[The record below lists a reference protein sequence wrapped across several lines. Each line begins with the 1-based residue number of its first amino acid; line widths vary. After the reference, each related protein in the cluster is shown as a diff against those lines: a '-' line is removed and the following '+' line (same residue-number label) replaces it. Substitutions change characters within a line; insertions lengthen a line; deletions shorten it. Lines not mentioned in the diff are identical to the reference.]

1 MGECGKKE
9 DRSLEKGRVFDMG
22 DEFEV
27 SLSEKNSRVFLV
39 LLFSW
44 LLEGIQD

>member
-1 MGECGKKE
+1 
-9 DRSLEKGRVFDMG
+9 MG

-27 SLSEKNSRVFLV
+27 SLSEKNSRVFPI

>member
-1 MGECGKKE
+1 
-9 DRSLEKGRVFDMG
+9 MG

-27 SLSEKNSRVFLV
+27 NLSKRNSRVFLV
-39 LLFSW
+39 LLFFW

>member
-1 MGECGKKE
+1 
-9 DRSLEKGRVFDMG
+9 MG

-27 SLSEKNSRVFLV
+27 SLSEKNGRVFLV
-39 LLFSW
+39 LLFSS